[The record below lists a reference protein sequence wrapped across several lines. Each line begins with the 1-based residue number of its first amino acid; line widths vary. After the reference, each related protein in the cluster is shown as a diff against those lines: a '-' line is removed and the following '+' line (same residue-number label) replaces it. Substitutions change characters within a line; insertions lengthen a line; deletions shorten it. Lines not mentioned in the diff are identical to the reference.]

1 MEVGDLVTQRT
12 AGVAII
18 SEYIRSSLNMGCIGI
33 ILEVHDKTKYSYDGR
48 YQGDLTIQW
57 SNGKIETIP
66 EIYLEKV
73 KNEQRA

>member
-1 MEVGDLVTQRT
+1 MEVGDLVKQRS

-33 ILEVHDKTKYSYDGR
+33 VTMVHDKTTFSYDGR
-48 YQGDLTIQW
+48 NRGDITVQW
-57 SNGKIETIP
+57 SNGKEETLP

-73 KNEQRA
+73 EDE